1 MLQKIAVVDLRLGM
15 HLHELCGTWL
25 DHPFWRCKF
34 VLADAAD
41 LAQLHASGVKE
52 CWIDDSRGLGVSP
65 PPAPAPPPKPVPP
78 VAEAPRTRPEP
89 AKPGPAARVSMREEL
104 GRAVLLLEQ
113 SRTAVSAM
121 FAEARMG
128 RMSDHGQTNE
138 MVAEIAASVWRN
150 PEAMVSLARLKTH
163 DDYSYMHSVA
173 VCAMMVSLSRQLG
186 HDEAQARAAGKAGL
200 LHDIGKALM
209 PIELLI
215 KPGKLTAAEYTL
227 IKQHPQRGHELLL
240 QANAPALALDVCL
253 HHHER
258 VDGKGYP
265 FGLSGAALTLA
276 ARMGAV
282 CDVYDAITSNR
293 PYKAGWDPA
302 ESIAL
307 MADWTKKGQ
316 FDPTVFRAF
325 VTGLGI
331 YPTGS
336 LVRLKSGRLAVVIEQ
351 NPAGLAA
358 PKVKVFFSTRSQM
371 PIPLEVIDLCRPGCT
386 EQITARESNSTW
398 QFKHLDELWAG
409 PDVLKKSN
417 ANG

>member
-1 MLQKIAVVDLRLGM
+1 MLQKIAVQDLRLGM

-25 DHPFWRCKF
+25 DHPFWRGKF

-41 LAQLHASGVKE
+41 VAKLHASGVKE
-52 CWIDDSRGLGVSP
+52 CWIDDSKGLGVAPPPPPPPRAAEASCA
-65 PPAPAPPPKPVPP
+65 PPAPAKARPAAP
-78 VAEAPRTRPEP
+78 VAA
-89 AKPGPAARVSMREEL
+89 SMQEEL
-104 GRAVLLLEQ
+104 SRAAVLIRQ
-113 SRTAVSAM
+113 SRAAVTAM

-128 RMSDHGQTNE
+128 RMSNAEQTNE
-138 MVAEIAASVWRN
+138 MVADIAASVWRN

-186 HDEAQARAAGKAGL
+186 QNEAQARDAGKAGL
-200 LHDIGKALM
+200 LHDIGKVLM
-209 PIELLI
+209 PLELLN

-227 IKQHPQRGHELLL
+227 IKLHPQRGHGLLL
-240 QANAPALALDVCL
+240 QANASAMTLDVCL

-258 VDGKGYP
+258 TDGNGYP
-265 FGLSGAALTLA
+265 FGLSGTALTLA

-282 CDVYDAITSNR
+282 CDVYDAVTSNR

-302 ESIAL
+302 ESIAY

-316 FDPTVFRAF
+316 FDPAVFRAF

-336 LVRLKSGRLAVVIEQ
+336 MVRLKSERLAVVVEQ
-351 NPAGLAA
+351 NPAALAA
-358 PKVKVFFSTRSQM
+358 PKVKVFFSTRSQL
-371 PIPLEVIDLCRPGCT
+371 PVALEVLDLNQPGCT
-386 EQITARESNSTW
+386 EQITGRESNSRW
-398 QFKHLDELWAG
+398 NFKHLDELWAG
-409 PDVLKKSN
+409 PEALKKS
-417 ANG
+417 GCGG